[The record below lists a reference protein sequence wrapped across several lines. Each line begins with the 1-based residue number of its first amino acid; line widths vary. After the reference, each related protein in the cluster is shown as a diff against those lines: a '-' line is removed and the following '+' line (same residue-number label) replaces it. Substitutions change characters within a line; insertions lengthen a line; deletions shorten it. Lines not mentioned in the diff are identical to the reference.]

1 MPDAVAATPPAT
13 VPNGAATATE
23 DPEKKAKKVTV
34 MGVQSL
40 GSTNCERW
48 SAHACLPDTQDA
60 KAAVK
65 AAKAA
70 KAAAKAAA
78 AAEAA
83 KAQSAGNKDGTSKKD
98 KAKAEAEAKKVS
110 TAKLLLA
117 PGMPSTFRYISLQS
131 VQGRQVQQRCTIRAC
146 L

>member
-1 MPDAVAATPPAT
+1 MADA
-13 VPNGAATATE
+13 
-23 DPEKKAKKVTV
+23 
-34 MGVQSL
+34 
-40 GSTNCERW
+40 
-48 SAHACLPDTQDA
+48 QDA

-98 KAKAEAEAKKVS
+98 KAKAEAEAKKVC
-110 TAKLLLA
+110 APRLLT
-117 PGMPSTFRYISLQS
+117 PGVTITLQ
-131 VQGRQVQQRCTIRAC
+131 QVNAQRIRWY
-146 L
+146 